1 MNRWGS
7 WILFVLFGATQ
18 IGCGSETTS
27 PLDTSEPSE
36 AALDYSFRTRLVGL
50 DETVTYV
57 KSATQLNVVRES
69 GLVQSISALNEEE
82 RAARW
87 ERFGRLSPAF
97 ANHVKGSPREQL
109 LWITVHFAPEVD
121 WATLTPA
128 LSSESES
135 EQLAARLAL
144 RQAIASGAEELTEEL
159 TRLGVEDVLTRGD
172 SMPVLFGR
180 ALPATIETLARHPG
194 VSLVTSAENGKVIL
208 NASPKNGVTDPQI
221 DGTFNALGLY
231 ADGQKI
237 GMVENALDGLWEPHE
252 AFEFV
257 TTDPGTGYRVTY
269 QVEPLDCE
277 TDFDCPASSFY
288 GQPLQKCEP
297 LDHAGHKRQCVAEH
311 ASQCMSVAV
320 GSTGGSPFGA
330 ARARIYYPNRGG
342 APTTPATIP
351 DPSVACSP
359 TGLADAYDWMDKE
372 GVTTVNESFGC
383 ENMFGDGA
391 AEGITQDW
399 YARYFDMAIF
409 KAAGNQKFS
418 PNDAACPFSLNG
430 NCVGGINSSGE
441 ISCFSSWTNLNS
453 PTFERTDRE
462 EPDIMALA
470 GFGQRCK
477 EGSLVDVMEVG
488 SKTDWTGN
496 AGTSFAAPAMAGLT
510 ALLKEA
516 CGGKLHHNAVRVI
529 LRNAGWTRNVTDYR
543 YSTPVT
549 PADPDYDWKDGGGAL
564 YASAALAFCKP
575 TGPGPDNDSGSDPGC
590 LDCGGPPPFDG
601 RCKDCGP
608 IPPEGKRMQSAT
620 PFGNGDDRL
629 YNLYWKSGHK
639 MEAGKRIRTSV
650 AWDSCPASVSGLAPA
665 EIETDIDVVLVNRT
679 TNQAIYGS
687 QSVTDSVE
695 GFDVTLPSDGEYELY
710 WTNPKGAKGCGGGGY
725 EPFYWAVTWW
735 G

>member
-1 MNRWGS
+1 MKRWGIG
-7 WILFVLFGATQ
+7 ILCVLVSGQ
-18 IGCGSETTS
+18 IGCGSETTLVAGTGES
-27 PLDTSEPSE
+27 NDD
-36 AALDYSFRTRLVGL
+36 ALQYSFQTRMLGL

-57 KSATQLNVVRES
+57 KSATELYVLRES
-69 GLVQSISALNEEE
+69 GRVQTVAELNSEE
-82 RAARW
+82 RDARFQ
-87 ERFGRLSPAF
+87 RFGRLSPAF
-97 ANHVKGSPREQL
+97 ARRVMASPKESP
-109 LWITVHFAPEVD
+109 LWITVHFTPEVD
-121 WATLTPA
+121 WAALTLS
-128 LSSESES
+128 LSTGSDGE
-135 EQLAARLAL
+135 RLASRLSL
-144 RQAIASGAEELTEEL
+144 RQAIASRAAELIEELT
-159 TRLGVEDVLTRGD
+159 TLGVKDVFTRGN

-194 VSLVTSAENGKVIL
+194 VSLVTTAENSKVIL
-208 NASPKNGVTDPQI
+208 NAAPKNGVTDPQI
-221 DGTFNALGLY
+221 DTTFNSLGLF

-237 GMVENALDGLWEPHE
+237 GMVENALDGLFEPHD

-257 TTDPGTGYRVTY
+257 TPDPGTGYRVTY

-277 TDFDCPASSFY
+277 SDFDCPASSFY
-288 GQPLQKCEP
+288 GQALQKCET
-297 LDHAGHKRQCVAEH
+297 LGHAGHKGQCVAEH

-320 GSTGGSPFGA
+320 GSEGGSPFGA

-342 APTTPATIP
+342 TPTTPGTIP

-359 TGLADAYDWMDKE
+359 TGLADAYDWMDQE

-399 YARYFDMAIF
+399 YARYYDMAIF

-418 PNDAACPFSLNG
+418 ADDAACPFSLNG
-430 NCVGGINSSGE
+430 NCVGGINSAGE

-470 GFGQRCK
+470 GYGNRCQR
-477 EGSLVDVMEVG
+477 GSLVDVMKVG
-488 SKTDWTGN
+488 STSSWTGN

-516 CGGKLHHNAVRVI
+516 CGGDLHHNAVRVI

-549 PADPDYDWKDGGGAL
+549 PANKGYDWKDGGGAL
-564 YASAALAFCKP
+564 YASAALAFCKS

-601 RCKDCGP
+601 RCQNCGP
-608 IPPEGKRMQSAT
+608 VPPGEKRLQSAT
-620 PFGNGDDRL
+620 PFGAGDGRL
-629 YNLYWKSGHK
+629 YNLYWKSGGV
-639 MEAGKRIRTSV
+639 MAAGKRIRTSV
-650 AWDSCPASVSGLAPA
+650 AWDSCPASVSGMAPA
-665 EIETDIDVVLVNRT
+665 EVETDIDVVLVNRSK
-679 TNQAIYGS
+679 NEAIYGS

-710 WTNPKGAKGCGGGGY
+710 WTNPKGAKGCGNTGF

-735 G
+735 S